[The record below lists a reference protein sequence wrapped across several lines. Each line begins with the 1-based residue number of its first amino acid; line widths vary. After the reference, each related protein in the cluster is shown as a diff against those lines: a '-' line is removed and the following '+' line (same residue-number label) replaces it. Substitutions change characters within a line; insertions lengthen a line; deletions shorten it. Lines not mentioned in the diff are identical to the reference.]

1 MTSAKLFI
9 LGEERELLSIST
21 NYHRYTCFR
30 GSPTSEI
37 IGGLI
42 TLSFVSQEND
52 DIFWHNLL
60 KKIDRTTDRMTKGEI
75 HFYSK
80 GEEYSPIKKYIFN
93 DAYIIFFSE
102 IFDAESSQNMQTV
115 LTISPAIQNYGTSR
129 DFVQYWQISQIEDSE
144 PFYYRPQE
152 EEEED
157 TAMNVNGH
165 FYTKNGFYLG
175 KIGSGDDVYITNELT
190 FLELQKGKDVSKDQ
204 IIYFTEIY
212 KFNNEQLLYRA
223 HWVYGEGGGF
233 FTDYYAHAI
242 KNLRKHGVW
251 GPANK
256 PYPSDESMY
265 KQKMTHKDKK
275 TKKIINMYPG
285 YFNGTDG
292 NINSK
297 AFSKAR
303 KNLIEINSL
312 IRANDAIKSIIGSI
326 DETIKDPTDGCY
338 QWVGGSGTEGLL
350 SKNPDKNN
358 ATGVIN
364 KTNKIDNA
372 NFYHTF
378 YKIKKE

>member
-1 MTSAKLFI
+1 M
-9 LGEERELLSIST
+9 E
-21 NYHRYTCFR
+21 
-30 GSPTSEI
+30 
-37 IGGLI
+37 
-42 TLSFVSQEND
+42 
-52 DIFWHNLL
+52 
-60 KKIDRTTDRMTKGEI
+60 KGEI

-80 GEEYSPIKKYIFN
+80 GERDMPTKKYKFN
-93 DAYIIFFSE
+93 DAYIVYFSE
-102 IFDAESSQNMQTV
+102 IFNAESSENMQTI
-115 LTISPAIQNYGTSR
+115 LTISPAIQNYGTLK
-129 DFVQYWQISQIEDSE
+129 DFVTYWQVSQIKDSD

-152 EEEED
+152 EED
-157 TAMNVNGH
+157 ATVNINGH

-175 KIGSGDDVYITNELT
+175 KIGSVDDVYITNELT
-190 FLELQKGKDVSKDQ
+190 FLELQKGKDVSKGQ

-292 NINSK
+292 NVNSK

-303 KNLIEINSL
+303 KNLLEINSL

-350 SKNPDKNN
+350 SKNPDINN

-364 KTNKIDNA
+364 KTNRIDNV